1 MRTTSAV
8 AIRDNDGLQT
18 GDKKAKKGLS
28 AAERSARAR
37 QTARARWGPR
47 KRRQKNA
54 AASALAKLRWSRAS
68 QQEIRASIAK
78 MIEARKRL
86 KKSLP

>member
-1 MRTTSAV
+1 MMACGPLTRK
-8 AIRDNDGLQT
+8 Q
-18 GDKKAKKGLS
+18 KKAY
-28 AAERSARAR
+28 ARPSVPR
-37 QTARARWGPR
+37 GRAKRLGQWWEPR

-68 QQEIRASIAK
+68 EPAEIPAGIAK

-86 KKSLP
+86 KKSFP